1 MTEPSSDAMAELAA
15 LEEKAV
21 ALTFE
26 LSPGYAVSAGRHEY
40 DGRLPSLSR
49 EATDTWVAEGD
60 RVLGGLHALEARP
73 LSRERTVDRLLLE
86 LLLEGSRFDLVDARL
101 YDSNPMLYLSSIS
114 LSAYTVRP
122 YAPME
127 ARAEAMLRLVGAIP
141 RFLEEATRRLDPVL
155 PAPFLLLSASMGA
168 GLPGHYAECE
178 SAIRA
183 KLPAQ
188 ANRFRDARARAEESL
203 RRFLERLD
211 SEYRPRQTREFALG
225 AERFQRLL
233 WVREGL
239 RMSIAELKAAGLEDL
254 RKNQERLATVA
265 ASREPPVTT
274 VDLLASA
281 SGDHAT
287 AEQLLPE
294 VRAFLEETKRWL
306 AERDIVSLPEPAVC
320 RVEETPVYGRS
331 LSTAS
336 MDSPGPFEEGGTEG
350 VYYVTP
356 VDPTWSPERQE
367 EWLRAMCR
375 PILRNITVHEVYPGH
390 YLQFLHLRRSAASL
404 ARKTYLS
411 PSFVEGWAH
420 YCEQLAVEQGIGGGQ
435 PIAEA
440 VQLQDALLRNCR
452 LLVSIGL
459 HTEGMTLDEGTA
471 FFRREGHMEQL
482 PAERESIRG
491 SFNPEYFCYTLGK
504 LMILRARAKHAG
516 ADRASLKRFH
526 DRILSS
532 GCPPVGLL
540 DSLLAAA
547 PAGG

>member
-1 MTEPSSDAMAELAA
+1 MPAPSSDAMAELAA
-15 LEEKAV
+15 IEERAV
-21 ALTFE
+21 AHTFE
-26 LSPGYAVSAGRHEY
+26 LSPGYAVAAGRHDY
-40 DGRLPSLSR
+40 DGRLPSLSHAATAVWVT
-49 EATDTWVAEGD
+49 EAD
-60 RVLGGLHALEARP
+60 RLLGGLRALEGRP
-73 LSRERTVDRLLLE
+73 LPPERAIDRLLLE
-86 LLLEGSRFDLVDARL
+86 LLLEGSRFDLVDAKL
-101 YDSNPMLYLSSIS
+101 YDCNPMLYLWSIS
-114 LSAYTVRP
+114 LTAYTVRP
-122 YAPME
+122 YAPMQ
-127 ARAEAMLRLVGAIP
+127 ARGEAMLRLVEAVP
-141 RFLEEATRRLDPVL
+141 RFLEEAIQRLDPVL
-155 PAPFLLLSASMGA
+155 PAPFLLLSTSMGT

-178 SAIRA
+178 GAIRRE
-183 KLPAQ
+183 LPAL
-188 ANRFRDARARAEESL
+188 ADRFRDARIRAEESL
-203 RRFLERLD
+203 QRFLDKIET
-211 SEYRPRQTREFALG
+211 EYRPKQTPEFALG
-225 AERFQRLL
+225 HERFQQLL

-254 RKNQERLATVA
+254 HRNQRRLAALA
-265 ASREPPVTT
+265 AAGKPSGTT
-274 VDLLASA
+274 AELLASA
-281 SGDHAT
+281 SEDHAS
-287 AEQLLPE
+287 AERLLPE
-294 VRAFLEETKRWL
+294 VREFLEETRRWL
-306 AERDIVSLPEPAVC
+306 AERDIVSLPEPAAC

-356 VDPTWSPERQE
+356 VDPSWSAERQE

-390 YLQFLHLRRSAASL
+390 YLQFLHLRRSPSSL

-420 YCEQLAVEQGIGGGQ
+420 YCEQLAVEQGIGGGK

-459 HTEGMTLDEGTA
+459 HTEGMSLDEGTA
-471 FFRREGHMEQL
+471 FFRREGHMEAL
-482 PAERESIRG
+482 PAEREAIRG

-516 ADRASLKRFH
+516 TDRSSLKRFH
-526 DRILSS
+526 DRILSF

-540 DSLLAAA
+540 DALLAAP
-547 PAGG
+547 PAAG